1 MIEEFIADSGE
12 RREFGTGAVRDMAS
26 KGRCDLL
33 PWDVIG
39 DLYGG
44 HVDIDNFCSF
54 MSQSVHHIE
63 LAYNMTLALCEFI
76 GMQYKSCIPTAML
89 DNAFHF
95 EAGAKKYS
103 DRNWENGIP
112 VDVFLDSAGR
122 HFLKFLR
129 GDTDEHHDR
138 AVVWNLLCALWT
150 IKNKPELIDAP
161 MGGAE

>member
-1 MIEEFIADSGE
+1 MSEFIADSGE

-39 DLYGG
+39 ELYDSFDIRFFCEAMALAVH
-44 HVDIDNFCSF
+44 HVDLKHNI
-54 MSQSVHHIE
+54 Q
-63 LAYNMTLALCEFI
+63 LALRAFVTREYNGCRE
-76 GMQYKSCIPTAML
+76 TAFL

-122 HFLKFLR
+122 HFLKHLR

-150 IKNKPELIDAP
+150 IDNKPEMIDVGV
-161 MGGAE
+161 GGVE